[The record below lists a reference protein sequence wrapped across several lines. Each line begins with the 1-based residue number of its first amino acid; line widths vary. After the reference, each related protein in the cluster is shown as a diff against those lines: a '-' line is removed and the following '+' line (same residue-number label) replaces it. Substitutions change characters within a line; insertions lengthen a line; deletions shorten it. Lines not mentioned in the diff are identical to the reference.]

1 MLELIRQWLVGIT
14 CAAMVVALAEGLTP
28 PGTIRKIGK
37 LTGGLVLL
45 VSILQPVVELDPAAL
60 TRSLTEYKLELGAYS
75 AQLEE
80 ENGELMKSIIEEQ
93 SAAYIL
99 DKAAPTGHRLPGDG
113 AGPPGKA
120 SGRSGDGDRPGNA
133 HRRAAGGAGAANRGG
148 LRHPGPAAV
157 LRKRGR
163 GMKTEAL
170 GAWSKRLRGVF
181 GRYKFVLLVILAGAA
196 LLLLPSVGEKET
208 AAEQTAEQTSLLQ
221 SVDALERRLEAALS
235 RMDGAGEV
243 TVVLT
248 VKSSGRQIL
257 AQDGK
262 TTERGETTDT
272 QLTTVVVSRGSGSE
286 EPVALQQLSPQYQGA
301 LVVCSGG
308 DADAVRLKIV
318 EAVSALT
325 GLGADKISVCKGK

>member
-1 MLELIRQWLVGIT
+1 
-14 CAAMVVALAEGLTP
+14 
-28 PGTIRKIGK
+28 
-37 LTGGLVLL
+37 
-45 VSILQPVVELDPAAL
+45 
-60 TRSLTEYKLELGAYS
+60 
-75 AQLEE
+75 
-80 ENGELMKSIIEEQ
+80 
-93 SAAYIL
+93 
-99 DKAAPTGHRLPGDG
+99 
-113 AGPPGKA
+113 
-120 SGRSGDGDRPGNA
+120 
-133 HRRAAGGAGAANRGG
+133 
-148 LRHPGPAAV
+148 
-157 LRKRGR
+157 
-163 GMKTEAL
+163 MKTEAL

-196 LLLLPSVGEKET
+196 LLLLPSVGEME
-208 AAEQTAEQTSLLQ
+208 TAEQTSLLQ

>member
-1 MLELIRQWLVGIT
+1 
-14 CAAMVVALAEGLTP
+14 
-28 PGTIRKIGK
+28 
-37 LTGGLVLL
+37 
-45 VSILQPVVELDPAAL
+45 
-60 TRSLTEYKLELGAYS
+60 
-75 AQLEE
+75 
-80 ENGELMKSIIEEQ
+80 
-93 SAAYIL
+93 
-99 DKAAPTGHRLPGDG
+99 
-113 AGPPGKA
+113 
-120 SGRSGDGDRPGNA
+120 
-133 HRRAAGGAGAANRGG
+133 
-148 LRHPGPAAV
+148 
-157 LRKRGR
+157 
-163 GMKTEAL
+163 MKTEAL

-221 SVDALERRLEAALS
+221 SVDALERRLEA
-235 RMDGAGEV
+235 

-257 AQDGK
+257 AQDDK

>member
-1 MLELIRQWLVGIT
+1 
-14 CAAMVVALAEGLTP
+14 
-28 PGTIRKIGK
+28 
-37 LTGGLVLL
+37 
-45 VSILQPVVELDPAAL
+45 
-60 TRSLTEYKLELGAYS
+60 
-75 AQLEE
+75 
-80 ENGELMKSIIEEQ
+80 
-93 SAAYIL
+93 
-99 DKAAPTGHRLPGDG
+99 
-113 AGPPGKA
+113 
-120 SGRSGDGDRPGNA
+120 
-133 HRRAAGGAGAANRGG
+133 
-148 LRHPGPAAV
+148 
-157 LRKRGR
+157 
-163 GMKTEAL
+163 MKTEAL

-301 LVVCSGG
+301 RVVCSGG

>member
-1 MLELIRQWLVGIT
+1 
-14 CAAMVVALAEGLTP
+14 
-28 PGTIRKIGK
+28 
-37 LTGGLVLL
+37 
-45 VSILQPVVELDPAAL
+45 
-60 TRSLTEYKLELGAYS
+60 
-75 AQLEE
+75 
-80 ENGELMKSIIEEQ
+80 
-93 SAAYIL
+93 
-99 DKAAPTGHRLPGDG
+99 
-113 AGPPGKA
+113 
-120 SGRSGDGDRPGNA
+120 
-133 HRRAAGGAGAANRGG
+133 
-148 LRHPGPAAV
+148 
-157 LRKRGR
+157 
-163 GMKTEAL
+163 MKTEAL

-272 QLTTVVVSRGSGSE
+272 QLTGGAPTAFAPISGRPCGMLGRGRGCGTAE
-286 EPVALQQLSPQYQGA
+286 NRR
-301 LVVCSGG
+301 GG
-308 DADAVRLKIV
+308 LRPDGVGR
-318 EAVSALT
+318 
-325 GLGADKISVCKGK
+325 G

>member
-1 MLELIRQWLVGIT
+1 MHGANG
-14 CAAMVVALAEGLTP
+14 CAAC
-28 PGTIRKIGK
+28 
-37 LTGGLVLL
+37 
-45 VSILQPVVELDPAAL
+45 
-60 TRSLTEYKLELGAYS
+60 S
-75 AQLEE
+75 A
-80 ENGELMKSIIEEQ
+80 GIS
-93 SAAYIL
+93 SCSWSSWRGRRFFCC
-99 DKAAPTGHRLPGDG
+99 P
-113 AGPPGKA
+113 
-120 SGRSGDGDRPGNA
+120 RSG
-133 HRRAAGGAGAANRGG
+133 
-148 LRHPGPAAV
+148 
-157 LRKRGR
+157 
-163 GMKTEAL
+163 
-170 GAWSKRLRGVF
+170 
-181 GRYKFVLLVILAGAA
+181 
-196 LLLLPSVGEKET
+196 KET

>member
-1 MLELIRQWLVGIT
+1 
-14 CAAMVVALAEGLTP
+14 
-28 PGTIRKIGK
+28 
-37 LTGGLVLL
+37 
-45 VSILQPVVELDPAAL
+45 
-60 TRSLTEYKLELGAYS
+60 
-75 AQLEE
+75 
-80 ENGELMKSIIEEQ
+80 
-93 SAAYIL
+93 
-99 DKAAPTGHRLPGDG
+99 
-113 AGPPGKA
+113 
-120 SGRSGDGDRPGNA
+120 
-133 HRRAAGGAGAANRGG
+133 
-148 LRHPGPAAV
+148 
-157 LRKRGR
+157 
-163 GMKTEAL
+163 MKTEAL

-262 TTERGETTDT
+262 TTGRGETTDT

-286 EPVALQQLSPQYQGA
+286 EPVALQQLSPQYQGRPCGMLGRGRGCGTA
-301 LVVCSGG
+301 ENRRGG
-308 DADAVRLKIV
+308 LRPDGVGR
-318 EAVSALT
+318 
-325 GLGADKISVCKGK
+325 G

>member
-1 MLELIRQWLVGIT
+1 
-14 CAAMVVALAEGLTP
+14 
-28 PGTIRKIGK
+28 
-37 LTGGLVLL
+37 
-45 VSILQPVVELDPAAL
+45 
-60 TRSLTEYKLELGAYS
+60 
-75 AQLEE
+75 
-80 ENGELMKSIIEEQ
+80 
-93 SAAYIL
+93 
-99 DKAAPTGHRLPGDG
+99 
-113 AGPPGKA
+113 
-120 SGRSGDGDRPGNA
+120 
-133 HRRAAGGAGAANRGG
+133 
-148 LRHPGPAAV
+148 
-157 LRKRGR
+157 
-163 GMKTEAL
+163 MKTEAL

-208 AAEQTAEQTSLLQ
+208 AAEQTSLLQ